1 MIEHLIYKNKNR
13 LMNILKRL
21 WRKTFTYKL
30 YDVFASLFY
39 YVRDNNRIHDVFHG
53 EQFRRLLK
61 QYLNTDFNKDWL
73 GRLYGVINPVI
84 DINGHFNI
92 NNTIIEI
99 DGNNTNNDEHI
110 KTWIYRQ
117 MQIIGDVFRMHNL
130 YDYIDLDI
138 RHVGPQ
144 NFDNY
149 LLVFDVVSRQQFT
162 YALKRMLRHAVVLSV
177 IASVVLL
184 TLSYFIF

>member
-13 LMNILKRL
+13 WMNILKRL
-21 WRKTFTYKL
+21 WHKTFTYKL
-30 YDVFASLFY
+30 CDMCASFIYYIRDKNAIYDVFYGDDFKM
-39 YVRDNNRIHDVFHG
+39 
-53 EQFRRLLK
+53 LLK
-61 QYLNTDFNKDWL
+61 QYLNTDFDKDWL

-84 DINGHFNI
+84 DIDGHFNI

-117 MQIIGDVFRMHNL
+117 LRIIGDVFRMHNL
-130 YDYIDLDI
+130 YDYIDLHI
-138 RHVGPQ
+138 EHIGPQ

-149 LLVFDVVSRQQFT
+149 LLVFDIVSRQQFT
-162 YALKRMLRHAVVLSV
+162 FAVKKFFKHTAVLAIIALIIFLSM
-177 IASVVLL
+177 
-184 TLSYFIF
+184 SYFII